1 MPTYEYRC
9 KKGHVFE
16 RLQTMNDAPLKRCE
30 KCKGP
35 VERLIGSGAGLIFKG
50 TGFYSTDYKES
61 SATQK
66 ADPSSGG
73 KSPAAPAPIGKADS
87 SAKGGSASGGKPAPP
102 TKPK

>member
-16 RLQTMNDAPLKRCE
+16 RLQKMTDAPLKRCD

-50 TGFYSTDYKES
+50 SGFYSTDYKKPEKKTGS
-61 SATQK
+61 K
-66 ADPSSGG
+66 
-73 KSPAAPAPIGKADS
+73 APAPAADPKS
-87 SAKGGSASGGKPAPP
+87 SVLPP
-102 TKPK
+102 PKKTS

>member
-16 RLQTMNDAPLKRCE
+16 RLQKMNDAPLKRCDR
-30 KCKGP
+30 CKGP

-50 TGFYSTDYKES
+50 SGFYITDYKKS
-61 SATQK
+61 SAAQK
-66 ADPSSGG
+66 SDPRHAEGRQASPGG
-73 KSPAAPAPIGKADS
+73 KPSAAPASKS
-87 SAKGGSASGGKPAPP
+87 SPT